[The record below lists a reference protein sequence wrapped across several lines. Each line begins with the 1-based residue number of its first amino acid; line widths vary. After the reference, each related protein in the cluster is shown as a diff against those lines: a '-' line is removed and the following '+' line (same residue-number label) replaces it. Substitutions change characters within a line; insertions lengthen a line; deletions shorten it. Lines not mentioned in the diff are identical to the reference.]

1 MRRFDHRAAR
11 GGVVVF
17 GVLCV
22 LVVGAGDGAAPSAD
36 AGEVGAADASLKSV
50 SKIGPNVGPHVVIDP
65 PVLKG
70 RQGDVVELTLTLPA
84 SDPGPG
90 GQAAPSGRLVGH
102 DVPFFRLGEPGRFG
116 ALVGID
122 IDAPTGRQML
132 TVTVGDRTVATV
144 PVVIAAQHFPTQ
156 TLTVPDAMVHL
167 DEAALTRAKKEQ
179 QEVLA
184 SMAPVTPSRWW
195 SGPFVLPTEG
205 AVMGSFGKRRIINGE
220 PRAPHSG
227 EDFAAPEGSRVVA
240 ANDGVV
246 SLIGDHFFSGR
257 SIFIDHGDGLYT
269 MYFHLSKVLVAPGQH
284 VRKGDVIGL
293 VGSSGRATGPHL
305 HWGARLNGARI
316 NPIELTHVAF
326 Q

>member
-1 MRRFDHRAAR
+1 MMRRRRFNRRAAW
-11 GGVVVF
+11 GACLA
-17 GVLCV
+17 VLCA
-22 LVVGAGDGAAPSAD
+22 LIAAGSGSGPLL
-36 AGEVGAADASLKSV
+36 AADASVKPASRTKLRIV
-50 SKIGPNVGPHVVIDP
+50 FNP

-70 RQGDVVELTLTLPA
+70 RQGDVVTLTLTLPA
-84 SDPGPG
+84 TDPDPAA
-90 GQAAPSGRLVGH
+90 GQAAPSGRLAGH
-102 DVPFFRLGEPGRFG
+102 DVPFFRLGESDRFG

-122 IDAPTGRQML
+122 IAAPTGKQML
-132 TVTVGDRTVATV
+132 TVTVGDRAVATV

-156 TLTVPDAMVHL
+156 TLTVPDKMVHL
-167 DEAALTRAKKEQ
+167 DEAALTRAKEEQ
-179 QEVLA
+179 REVLA

-195 SGPFVLPTEG
+195 SGPFVVPTDG
-205 AVMGSFGKRRIINGE
+205 AVMNSFGKRRIINGE
-220 PRAPHSG
+220 PRNPHSG

-246 SLIGDHFFSGR
+246 SLVGDHFFSGH

-269 MYFHLSKVLVAPGQH
+269 MYFHLSKVLVAPAQH

-316 NPIELTHVAF
+316 NPIELTHLAF